1 MNSYIRKYMPLVLVA
16 LGLATAS
23 SGQSPVPI
31 NGTIS
36 DAGGNPATS
45 GTVVFDIQPQS
56 SSIHYT
62 IPGLTTVAPQ
72 SVTCNIKPNGTLQNV
87 LNSGPC
93 VVWGNDLIS
102 PANTTYN
109 VTFNP
114 NNTNTNQ
121 VAQECISTPGPYNIN
136 NPVFCPV
143 VSIIPQYSMITAPV
157 IQGNVIP
164 STNGVFTFGNSQ
176 AYYANIYTHTIT
188 FLPSANGFLLA
199 TSGALS
205 FTNTLPGG
213 PFCPLSGCTFTGQ
226 IILPGGGTGS
236 DAATVDQINA
246 IVGNYCLLTGCT
258 LTGPLGGTSASFS
271 SNVEAFNYFVQGHL
285 MRASDLSNGA
295 SGSGAVCLASGSAC
309 ASSATVT
316 SVGLSSSNTTLI
328 SVAGSPVTTAG
339 TLAMTLNV
347 AGTDTKFA
355 TTSASGTNGNVAVW
369 DANGGLTD
377 GSVKAVVIRT
387 GSAAGCTTPVGT
399 GLSCTTTVT
408 WNAAFANTTYTAV
421 CNGLPPFTGGSGS
434 EPNSVN
440 LIGTQNLTTTTVDA
454 ITVSKGSGQAAS
466 IGTITCIGVH
476 L

>member
-1 MNSYIRKYMPLVLVA
+1 MNIRKYIPLVLVVLA
-16 LGLATAS
+16 LATAS

-72 SVTCNIKPNGTLQNV
+72 SVTCNIKPDGTLQNV

-114 NNTNTNQ
+114 NNQNTNQ
-121 VAQECISTPGPYNIN
+121 VAQECIATPGPYNIN
-136 NPVFCPV
+136 NPVFCPI

-199 TSGALS
+199 TNGALS

-213 PFCPLSGCTFTGQ
+213 PFCPLTGCTFTGQ
-226 IILPGGGTGS
+226 IVLPGGGTGN
-236 DAATVDQINA
+236 DAATVNQVNSIGGA
-246 IVGNYCLLTGCT
+246 YLPLVGGT
-258 LTGPLGGTSASFS
+258 LTGPLIGTSASFN
-271 SNVEAFNYFVQGHL
+271 SNVEAFNYFVQGHV
-285 MRASDLSNGA
+285 MGASDLSNGA
-295 SGSGAVCLASGSAC
+295 SGTGAVCLVTGSAC
-309 ASSATVT
+309 SGNGSVT

-328 SVAGSPVTTAG
+328 SVAGSPVTTGG
-339 TLAMTLNV
+339 TLAMTLSV

-355 TTSASGTNGNVAVW
+355 TTNASGTNGNVAIW

-377 GSVKAVVIRT
+377 GAVRPTIIRT
-387 GSAAGCTTPVGT
+387 GSAAGCSTTVGT
-399 GLSCTTTVT
+399 GNTCTTTVT
-408 WNAAFANTTYTAV
+408 WNAAFANTTYTVA
-421 CNGLPPFTGGSGS
+421 CNGLPPYVGGSSS
-434 EPNSVN
+434 EPNSVA
-440 LIGTQNLTTTTVDA
+440 LMGTQNQTTTSVDA